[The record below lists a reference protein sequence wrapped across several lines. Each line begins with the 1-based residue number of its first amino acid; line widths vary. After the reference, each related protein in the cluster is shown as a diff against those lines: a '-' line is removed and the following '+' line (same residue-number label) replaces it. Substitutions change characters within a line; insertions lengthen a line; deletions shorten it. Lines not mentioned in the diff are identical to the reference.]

1 MRREPERESAI
12 DDDVFGQAAVTVYRN
27 DLLAGAELLEAL
39 SAERAFETRL
49 LLVTDT
55 DTITGLQVGDFGAG
69 LFDDS
74 NDFMAGDQRKP
85 RVTPVIVDVL
95 DVASGEAAVRDPHQ
109 DVTAAERP
117 LIEEGLRRAAF
128 RSDCVRF
135 DVHEQAGPRL

>member
-1 MRREPERESAI
+1 M
-12 DDDVFGQAAVTVYRN
+12 FGQAAVTVYRN

-39 SAERAFETRL
+39 SAERTFETRL

-55 DTITGLQVGDFGAG
+55 DTITGVQVGDFRAS

-74 NDFMAGDQRKP
+74 NDLMAGDQRIP

-95 DVASGEAAVRDPHQ
+95 DVASGEAAMRDPHQ

-117 LIEEGLRRAAF
+117 LIEEGLRRAALL
-128 RSDCVRF
+128 SDCVRS
-135 DVHEQAGPRL
+135 DVP